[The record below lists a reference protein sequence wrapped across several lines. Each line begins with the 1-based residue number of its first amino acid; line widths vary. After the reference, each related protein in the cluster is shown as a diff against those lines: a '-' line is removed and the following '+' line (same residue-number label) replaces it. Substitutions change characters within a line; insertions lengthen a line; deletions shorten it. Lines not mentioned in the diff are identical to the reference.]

1 MKNSTPKKTVLLF
14 LFSAL
19 FFVGKV
25 SAQLPSLTVTVTNST
40 NCSAPCN
47 GTASVPTI
55 TGATYMWNDGQTTP
69 TATGL
74 CAGTYSITATL
85 SIYSTGG
92 TGTVWCCT
100 GVANISVDDNITLY
114 PNPAHNEL
122 YLQINSSLQGKVNFT
137 VRNILGMA
145 VYQEAIET
153 NGSLYKWI
161 DISVLPT
168 GIYAVEFVNGTQTI
182 QKKFIKQ

>member
-1 MKNSTPKKTVLLF
+1 
-14 LFSAL
+14 
-19 FFVGKV
+19 
-25 SAQLPSLTVTVTNST
+25 
-40 NCSAPCN
+40 
-47 GTASVPTI
+47 
-55 TGATYMWNDGQTTP
+55 
-69 TATGL
+69 
-74 CAGTYSITATL
+74 
-85 SIYSTGG
+85 
-92 TGTVWCCT
+92 
-100 GVANISVDDNITLY
+100 
-114 PNPAHNEL
+114 
-122 YLQINSSLQGKVNFT
+122 LQGKVNFT